1 MGFKGQGVL
10 SLGCFV
16 GEQNQRGFASREPP
30 RALESSSTC
39 FGAEGAAPF
48 LPFRLFF
55 SSSFCCASPSIAF
68 KVMKPIDHIIN
79 RY

>member
-39 FGAEGAAPF
+39 FGAEGAGSFPTFSVVF
-48 LPFRLFF
+48 LLQLLLRF
-55 SSSFCCASPSIAF
+55 SFHSI
-68 KVMKPIDHIIN
+68 
-79 RY
+79 